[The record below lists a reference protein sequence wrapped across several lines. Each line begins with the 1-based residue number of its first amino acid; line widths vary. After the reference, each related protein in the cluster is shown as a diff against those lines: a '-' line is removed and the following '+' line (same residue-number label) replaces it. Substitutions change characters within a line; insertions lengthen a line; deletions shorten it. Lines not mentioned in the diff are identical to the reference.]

1 MTVQPAPPTTTAT
14 DGDAPGFGAMRSGA
28 LAFVGAVIASL
39 CGLLLTIVVTRGLGV
54 TGAGVFFVS
63 IGIFTIASNTLELGA
78 DTSLVRQVPRLC
90 TLGRSADVG
99 RTFVI
104 ATVPVF
110 VAAAI
115 AAAAIAIWSPTLAR
129 VFMEQGSTALGADF
143 LRSVAPWLAF
153 APLAT
158 VLIAGTRGLGG
169 VRPYVLIQSVSMP
182 LLRVAAIAVLVFA
195 GVATDRSVAT
205 AWGLPW
211 ALAAGAAL
219 AVVLSQL
226 TSLRRAGPSAASAP
240 RSWAEI
246 THEFW
251 SFASARAF
259 AGTAEV
265 TLVWLDVLLVGWLVG
280 PRQAGIYGAASRFV
294 TAGTLVMQASRISI
308 APRLSRL
315 LASGRREEATRL
327 YHGATE
333 VTVLASWPLYLGL
346 AGFAPAILRLF
357 GHGFSAGATALTILA
372 LAMLVDTYTGNIQTV
387 LLMSGL
393 SRWNL
398 ANAILALAI
407 DIGLDLLL
415 IPSHGATGAAIGW
428 AVSIVA
434 MNIAACLEVRYALQL
449 RVFNRSTTLAALA
462 AALCFGAPMLVI
474 IPALGRGV
482 TGLVVWLAVG
492 AALMALWLWRARDR
506 MGLAEALAAV
516 VPVTLRPRSTEATGA
531 TGATSG

>member
-1 MTVQPAPPTTTAT
+1 
-14 DGDAPGFGAMRSGA
+14 MRSGA
-28 LAFVGAVIASL
+28 FAFGGAVIASL

-63 IGIFTIASNTLELGA
+63 IGIFSIASNTLELGA
-78 DTSLVRQVPRLC
+78 DTSLVRQLPRLC
-90 TLGRSADVG
+90 TVGRSADVP
-99 RTFVI
+99 RTIVI

-110 VAAAI
+110 VVAAI

-143 LRSVAPWLAF
+143 LRAVAPWLAF

-169 VRPYVLIQSVSMP
+169 VRPYVLIQSISMP
-182 LLRVAAIAVLVFA
+182 VLRLAAIAFLVVA
-195 GVATDRSVAT
+195 GLATDRSVAT
-205 AWGLPW
+205 AWGVPW

-219 AVVLSQL
+219 VVVVSL
-226 TSLRRAGPSAASAP
+226 TGRLRREDASAALPARPWSQIG
-240 RSWAEI
+240 R
-246 THEFW
+246 EFW

-280 PRQAGIYGAASRFV
+280 PRQAGIYGAASRFI
-294 TAGTLVMQASRISI
+294 TAGTLVMQASRVSI

-315 LASGRREEATRL
+315 LSAGRSEEATRL

-357 GHGFSAGATALTILA
+357 GHGFGPGATALTILA

-393 SRWNL
+393 SQWNL
-398 ANAILALAI
+398 FNAVLALVI
-407 DIGLDLLL
+407 DVGLDLLL

-428 AVSIVA
+428 AAAIVT
-434 MNIAACLEVRYALQL
+434 MNVAACLQVRYVLHL
-449 RVFNRSTTLAALA
+449 RVFNRSTTIAAVA
-462 AALCFGAPMLVI
+462 AIVCFGLPMVLVI
-474 IPALGRGV
+474 PILGRGV
-482 TGLVVWLAVG
+482 AGLAVWVPVG
-492 AALMALWLWRARDR
+492 VLLMAIWLWQARDR
-506 MGLAEALAAV
+506 MGLGEALAAV
-516 VPVTLRPRSTEATGA
+516 VPVNIRPKSAGA
-531 TGATSG
+531 ERG